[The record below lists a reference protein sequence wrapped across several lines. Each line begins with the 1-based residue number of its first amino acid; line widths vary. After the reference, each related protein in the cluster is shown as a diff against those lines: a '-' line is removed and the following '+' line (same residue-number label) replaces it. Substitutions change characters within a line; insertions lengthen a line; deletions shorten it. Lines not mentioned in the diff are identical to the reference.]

1 MAIMIPDRVLS
12 GASTGEKYVFSVL
25 QNLPDDCIV
34 YHENNCT
41 GSYVD
46 FIVISPY
53 LGLLVIEVKGWYG
66 RNILGGDSH
75 NIKMSYQG
83 KESIEKHPLRQAR
96 EYMYKLMDY
105 CKESPN
111 SACLLNNEGEHL
123 GKLAFP
129 FSHMVVLSNIK
140 KSELVNHQVGNL
152 TELFK
157 PENCVYRD
165 ELLAWKDDES
175 ITTEQLVETLRLYFN
190 VQWNFDPL
198 SEIQIETIRSI
209 IHPELIIPQTPASI
223 AKSEASQVS
232 PPVSVK
238 ILDSKQEQH
247 AYKIGEGHRL
257 LFGVAGS
264 GKTIILITRA
274 KILSR
279 QNPEANILFLCYNVT
294 LSVYLQRLLQEFPNI
309 NVRHFDGWSRE
320 NGITR
325 KNVRI
330 EQERV
335 LESDEDLGNRLLTA
349 LENGARDCERYD
361 AVLVDEAQDFYP
373 TWFSC
378 VLEAMKDRLDG
389 DLIIVGDGAQGIY
402 GDKNISWKQL
412 GIKAVGRSIGKKF
425 DLNKNY
431 RNTREI
437 VEMASLFAD
446 SQENDENENA
456 VASPLVDVDSC
467 IRSTGAF
474 PVLVESH
481 NMVSECDRVV
491 EIVKNLL
498 AGSWFGQSITPPVP
512 EEIGIL
518 YPFLAGMENNYPF
531 NGRNALRNFTSK
543 LSQVAPTVWL
553 NEDRRSREK
562 VCDPGIKV
570 QTIHSAKGLQYRI
583 VIVLWG
589 GLLPAYFGQRTLSGD
604 RKLMYVALTRAEDLL
619 MVSYS
624 NKSKFVEQMER
635 WKSNAAISQ

>member
-1 MAIMIPDRVLS
+1 MIPDRVPS
-12 GASTGEKYVFSVL
+12 DASKGEKRIFSIL
-25 QNLPDDCIV
+25 QNLPDNCIV

-46 FIVISPY
+46 FIVISPN
-53 LGLLVIEVKGWYG
+53 LGLLIIEVKGWYAK
-66 RNILGGDSH
+66 NIIGGDSH
-75 NIKMSYQG
+75 DIKISYKGQ
-83 KESIEKHPLRQAR
+83 ESIEKHPLRQAR

-105 CKESPN
+105 CKDNPN
-111 SACLLNNEGEHL
+111 SACLLNSEGDYL
-123 GKLAFP
+123 GKFAFP
-129 FSHMVVLSNIK
+129 FGHMVVLSNIK
-140 KSELVNHQVGNL
+140 KSELIEHQVGNL

-165 ELLAWKDDES
+165 ELLSWENES
-175 ITTEQLVETLRLYFN
+175 ITTEQLVDTLRSYFN
-190 VQWNFDPL
+190 VQWNFNPL
-198 SEIQIETIRSI
+198 SEIQIETIRST
-209 IHPELIIPQTPASI
+209 IHPELIIPQTPVSI
-223 AKSEASQVS
+223 AKSEVSQVT

-238 ILDSKQEQH
+238 ILDFKQENN
-247 AYKIGEGHRL
+247 AYSIGEGHRL

-294 LSVYLQRLLQEFPNI
+294 LSVYLQRILQEFPNI
-309 NVRHFDGWSRE
+309 NVKHFDGWSIE

-325 KNVRI
+325 RNVRI
-330 EQERV
+330 EQEWV
-335 LESDEDLGNRLLTA
+335 VESDEDLGNRLLTA
-349 LENGARDCERYD
+349 LKNGAKDSERYD
-361 AVLVDEAQDFYP
+361 AVLVDEAQDFHA

-378 VLEAMKDRLDG
+378 VLEAMIDRLDG
-389 DLIIVGDGAQGIY
+389 DLVIVGDGAQGIY
-402 GDKNISWKQL
+402 GDRNISWKQL

-446 SQENDENENA
+446 SQENEEDENT
-456 VASPLVDVDSC
+456 VASPLVDVESC

-474 PVLVESH
+474 PVLVESR
-481 NMVSECDRVV
+481 NLASECDRVV
-491 EIVKNLL
+491 EVVKNLL
-498 AGSWFGQSITPPVP
+498 AGSWFGQSITPAVP

-531 NGRNALRNFTSK
+531 NGKNAIGDFISRLK
-543 LSQVAPTVWL
+543 QVAPTVWL
-553 NEDRRSREK
+553 SEDKRSREK
-562 VCDPGIKV
+562 VCNPGIKV

-589 GLLPAYFGQRTLSGD
+589 GLLPACFGQRTLSGD

-624 NKSKFVEQMER
+624 NKSKFVEQMDR
-635 WKSNAAISQ
+635 WKNNAVIS